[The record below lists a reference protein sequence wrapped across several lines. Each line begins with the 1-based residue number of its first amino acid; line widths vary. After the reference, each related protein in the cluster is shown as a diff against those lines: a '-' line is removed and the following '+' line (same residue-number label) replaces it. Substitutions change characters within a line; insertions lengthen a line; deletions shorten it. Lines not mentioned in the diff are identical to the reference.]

1 MAFTYYKSS
10 IGNSFNNVLIKTQYE
25 VSKKRLNDAFDAYIN
40 RAKLSLKNNGVNDYN
55 EEKIKNLLND
65 IQNNVLTKAAQQ
77 MTEKIVL
84 PENQYFSQGKSFKD
98 AAKSLGEILKGLKEA
113 FKTIMSEK
121 TLQELL
127 KTEVT
132 EAVANTKFS
141 KDSKEL
147 KEIRDTYRN
156 FTTIPKSFSLKINE
170 SPSSARVQKL
180 VKNMI
185 ILQNMLNKYKNG
197 GKGSLVAGESELI
210 QSFIWS
216 TTSLLRILLGFV
228 SEDTLVDIVQGEI
241 TDELQKSFQ
250 GVKEISIS
258 AEKVGSKRNES
269 QNVNTADISISLDLQ
284 KGLKTGNAGK
294 IELKLPDISLK
305 RTSVNLD
312 SPKAEIKIKTK
323 AKLDRFFGDGSFGNK
338 TQDIIHFITA
348 PEKKEPRDEKKKHT
362 KDFFDYLKIA
372 MFPSALAG
380 NLTQDDF
387 AYFFVIN
394 NRVYNVIDIITGA
407 KDGRDLAKNLIWS
420 GYTKIIPKPDD
431 TNYWMKDKD
440 RESYVRGI
448 EVNLSMLSNLL
459 NQAKYLTK

>member
-10 IGNSFNNVLIKTQYE
+10 IGNSFNDVLIQTQYKI
-25 VSKKRLNDAFDAYIN
+25 SKKRLDDAFGVYIN
-40 RAKLSLKNNGVNDYN
+40 RAKSSLKNNGVNEPN
-55 EEKIKNLLND
+55 EEEIKNLLND
-65 IQNNVLTKAAQQ
+65 IQNNVLTKAAKE
-77 MTEKIVL
+77 MTDKVIL

-98 AAKSLGEILKGLKEA
+98 AAKSLGEILEKLKVA
-113 FKTIMSEK
+113 FENIMDKNTI
-121 TLQELL
+121 QELL
-127 KTEVT
+127 KIEIT

-141 KDSKEL
+141 KNSKEL

-156 FTTIPKSFSLKINE
+156 FTIPKSFSVNINE
-170 SPSSARVQKL
+170 PASGARVQKL

-228 SEDTLVDIVQGEI
+228 SEDTLVDIVQDEI

-269 QNVNTADISISLDLQ
+269 QNVNTADISISLDLK

-323 AKLDRFFGDGSFGNK
+323 AKLDRFFADGSFGNK
-338 TQDIIHFITA
+338 TQDIVHFITA
-348 PEKKEPRDEKKKHT
+348 PEKNEPRDKKKKHT

-372 MFPSALAG
+372 MFPSAIAG
-380 NLTQDDF
+380 NLTPDDF
-387 AYFFVIN
+387 AYFFIIN

-407 KDGRDLAKNLIWS
+407 KDGKDLAKNLVWS
-420 GYTKIIPKPDD
+420 GYTKIIPTPDD
-431 TNYWMKDKD
+431 TNYWMKEKD